1 MAILNTLPV
10 AFTIALEPADI
21 SRNQQGMAQTRQP
34 TAPSKDPCPQN
45 LLLPYDN
52 ILTTPTYTSCYRA
65 WYHRT
70 AAHIGGRIDWIRQ
83 LCLIRLFG
91 DSSSLY
97 KFWVVS

>member
-52 ILTTPTYTSCYRA
+52 ILTTPHLHQLLPCMVSSNRRTHRRA
-65 WYHRT
+65 
-70 AAHIGGRIDWIRQ
+70 D
-83 LCLIRLFG
+83 
-91 DSSSLY
+91 
-97 KFWVVS
+97 

>member
-65 WYHRT
+65 WYQ
-70 AAHIGGRIDWIRQ
+70 HIEPPHTSEGG
-83 LCLIRLFG
+83 LIGSGSF
-91 DSSSLY
+91 
-97 KFWVVS
+97 V